1 MLRNY
6 LLVAIRN
13 LLKHKLYSFINIG
26 GLAVGLA
33 ACLLILLFVR
43 DELSFES
50 WVPNAERIAIVETE
64 IHIPGRESVAYAGS
78 PGLLRAAMEKEFGG
92 QIEQMVRVYR
102 PNEPVRIGDRQFLT
116 RFTYADST
124 LFKVLDL
131 PAASGERERALADTH
146 SVALSEKTARAYFGA
161 EPAVGKVI
169 TVGGKYDY
177 TVVAVMRE
185 LPENTHLEIEAI
197 ALFDGPRYS
206 AERPWIAEQWTSS
219 NMWTY
224 GLFRSEAARD
234 QVAARMKAFTDA
246 NVRIELPGFEKQK
259 VSELIQFPIM
269 PLQDV
274 HLYAKKPGY
283 AKLGDI
289 NAVIAFSAIAL
300 LILIIACINFVN
312 LATARA
318 MQRAREVSMR
328 KVLGATRAQLIAQHL
343 GEAIVTALIAL
354 VLAFAVV
361 ELVLTPFNGFVHKSL
376 ALRYGDPTLL
386 GISALLIVIV
396 GAIGGLYPAF
406 YLSRFRPAHVLKAN
420 QSSST
425 GSTRMRSALV
435 VFQFTV
441 SIVLIICTAV
451 VYSQT
456 VYARNVDLGYQRDN
470 RLAVSGVH
478 RMGDVAKRLA
488 FKREVAALPG
498 VQLASISGDK
508 PPLEDSSNDLLYK
521 TADLSGEQFIIE
533 RINVDEDFFQV
544 YGVQPLAGRLFSDK
558 YPGDKAIDPKDGVAG
573 SQTVVVNEL
582 AARKLG
588 ARNRE
593 DIVGAVFWQLFD
605 QKGQV
610 ARVTVVGVVPDLF
623 LRSLRD
629 PITPAYYVLGP
640 EANFS
645 ELTVAVQPGRLLE
658 VREGVEKVW
667 NRFAAGLPMR
677 SSFVSEDLRALYD
690 GDEQRGQMFAAFAGF
705 AVLIAC
711 LGLFGL
717 ASFSAERRTKEIG
730 MRKVLGASVLD
741 IVRLLVWQFSR
752 PVLLAN
758 LIAWPIAFAL
768 MFRWLG
774 GFRHSISI
782 TDPLTFALV
791 FGGAGLVALFIAW
804 ATTAGHAYRVARGR
818 PGRALRYE

>member
-6 LLVAIRN
+6 LLVAVRN
-13 LLKHKLYSFINIG
+13 LVKHKLYSFINIG

-43 DELSFES
+43 DELSYES
-50 WVPNAERIAIVETE
+50 WIPNAERVAIIETE
-64 IHIPGRESVAYAGS
+64 IHIPGREGLAYAGS
-78 PGLLRAAMEKEFGG
+78 PGLLAAAMEKEFGG
-92 QIEQMVRVYR
+92 QIEQMVRLYR
-102 PNEPVRIGDRQFLT
+102 PNEPVKIGDRQFLT
-116 RFTYADST
+116 RFTYADAS

-131 PAASGERERALADTH
+131 PAVSGERERALADTH

-161 EPAVGKVI
+161 EPALGKVI

-185 LPENTHLEIEAI
+185 LPQNTHLEVEAI
-197 ALFDGPRYS
+197 ALFDPPRY

-219 NMWTY
+219 NMSTY
-224 GLFRSEAARD
+224 ALFRSQDARD

-246 NVRIELPGFEKQK
+246 NVRLEIPGFEGKN
-259 VSELIQFPIM
+259 VSELMMFPIM
-269 PLQDV
+269 PLTDI

-283 AKLGDI
+283 SKLGDI

-300 LILIIACINFVN
+300 LILVIACINFVN

-328 KVLGATRAQLIAQHL
+328 KVLGATRAQLISQHL

-425 GSTRMRSALV
+425 GSTKMRSALV

-456 VYARNVDLGYQRDN
+456 VYARNVDLGYRRDN
-470 RLAVSGVH
+470 RLAISGVH
-478 RMGDVAKRLA
+478 RMGDAAKRLA

-498 VQLASISGDK
+498 VELAAISSDK
-508 PPLEDSSNDLLYK
+508 PPLEDSSNDLLYRSSDM
-521 TADLSGEQFIIE
+521 TGEQFIIE
-533 RINVDEDFFQV
+533 RMNVDEDFFQV
-544 YGVQPLAGRLFSDK
+544 YGVRALAGRLFSEK
-558 YPGDKAIDPKDGVAG
+558 YPGDKAVDPKDGVAG
-573 SQTVVVNEL
+573 AQTVVVNES

-588 ARNRE
+588 AKQLE
-593 DIVGAVFWQLFD
+593 DVVGMVLWQLFD
-605 QKGQV
+605 QKGQI

-629 PITPAYYVLGP
+629 PITPMYYVLGP
-640 EANFS
+640 ESNFS
-645 ELTVAVQPGRLLE
+645 ELTVSVQPGRLLE
-658 VREGVEKVW
+658 VRGEVEGVW
-667 NRFAAGLPMR
+667 NRFASGLPMR
-677 SSFVSEDLRALYD
+677 STFVSEDMRALYD

-758 LIAWPIAFAL
+758 VIAWPIAFAL
-768 MFRWLG
+768 MYRWLA
-774 GFRHSISI
+774 GFRHAISI
-782 TDPLTFALV
+782 TDPVTFLLV
-791 FGGAGLVALFIAW
+791 FGGAGLVALLIAW
-804 ATTAGHAYRVARGR
+804 ATTGGHAYRVARGR